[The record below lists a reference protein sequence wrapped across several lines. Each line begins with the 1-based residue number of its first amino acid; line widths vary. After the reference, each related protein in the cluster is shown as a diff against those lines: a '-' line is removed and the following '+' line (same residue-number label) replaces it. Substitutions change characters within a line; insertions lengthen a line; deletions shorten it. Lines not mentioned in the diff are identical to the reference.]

1 MQILTMSKTLW
12 YQDKKALKS
21 NLIGDF
27 NNSLPVDCR
36 LSTQDI
42 HGSIAYAK
50 GLKDAGLLS
59 AKELK
64 KILHGLKKLQKQFAS
79 AGVLGKAGYEDVH
92 TAVEVALGRLIG
104 KNALKI
110 HTGRSRNEQVVSD
123 ERLFLK
129 QAIPALAQDIKKLQE
144 SILKTAKKHSGVIMS
159 GYTHLQQAQPV
170 LFSFYLLSLF
180 FMLQRDKERLMDCLK
195 RVDVSPYG
203 SGALAG
209 NSCGV
214 NRRKLAKDLGFS
226 AISPNALD
234 AVSDRDFI
242 IECLADC
249 AILMM
254 HLSRFCED
262 LIIWSSA
269 EFGFV
274 RIADGLATSSSL
286 MPQKHNPDS
295 LELVRG
301 KTGRVYGN
309 LVSLLTVMKGL
320 PFSYDKDM
328 QEDKEPMFDSLKT
341 AGQCLGIFALAIETM
356 KIYPEK
362 MKQSM
367 CGFMLATDVADYL
380 VKKGMPFRQAH
391 AVVSRLVHYA
401 ENNGKLLELLTIGE
415 FRKFSPLFGKD
426 IYKVFD
432 FKASVAAKN
441 AAGGTSPAMVKKQ
454 IELAESLMKGNGY
467 EH

>member
-1 MQILTMSKTLW
+1 MSKTLW

-21 NLIGDF
+21 DLIGEF

-36 LSTQDI
+36 LSIQDI
-42 HGSIAYAK
+42 DGSIAYAK
-50 GLKDAGLLS
+50 ALKDAGILS

-79 AGVLGKAGYEDVH
+79 AGALSKAGYEDVH
-92 TAVEVALGRLIG
+92 TAVEVALGRLVG

-123 ERLFLK
+123 ERLYLK
-129 QAIPALAQDIKKLQE
+129 QEIPALGQEIKKLQE
-144 SILKTAKKHSGVIMS
+144 TILKTAPKYPGVIMP
-159 GYTHLQQAQPV
+159 GYTHLQQAQPI
-170 LFSFYLLSLF
+170 LFSFYLMSWF
-180 FMLQRDKERLMDCLK
+180 FMLQRDKERLSDCLK

-203 SGALAG
+203 SGAIAG
-209 NSCGV
+209 NSCGI
-214 NRRKLAKDLGFS
+214 NRGKLAKNLGFS
-226 AISPNALD
+226 AVSENALD

-262 LIIWSSA
+262 LIIWSST

-274 RIADGLATSSSL
+274 RLADGLATSSSL

-301 KTGRVYGN
+301 KSGRVYGN
-309 LVSLLTVMKGL
+309 LFNLLTVMKGL
-320 PFSYDKDM
+320 PFSYCKDM
-328 QEDKEPMFDSLKT
+328 QEDKEPMFDSIKT
-341 AGQCLGIFALAIETM
+341 VGQCLGIFALTVETM

-362 MKQSM
+362 MEQSM
-367 CGFMLATDVADYL
+367 GGFMLATDVADYL
-380 VKKGMPFRQAH
+380 VKKGMPFREAH
-391 AVVSRLVHYA
+391 TVVSKLVHYA
-401 ENNGKLLELLTIGE
+401 ENNGKTLETLALSE
-415 FRKFSPLFGKD
+415 FRKFSGLFGRD
-426 IYKVFD
+426 IYKTLD
-432 FKASVAAKN
+432 FNASVAAKN
-441 AAGGTSPAMVKKQ
+441 ASGGTSLKMVNQQ
-454 IELAESLMKGNGY
+454 IKLAKTLI
-467 EH
+467 H